1 MQLYRVLDPNTWGKM
16 VGRVN
21 GVNFTGMYGGTHAM
35 GWQSVKL
42 PEGYTWREFMYFLLS
57 TLPEREEELSTETF
71 SEREFLADKR
81 RMPE

>member
-1 MQLYRVLDPNTWGKM
+1 M

-35 GWQSVKL
+35 GMAIGETSRRIYMARVYVFFVVYSA
-42 PEGYTWREFMYFLLS
+42 GAG
-57 TLPEREEELSTETF
+57 EEELSTETF

-81 RMPE
+81 RMPK

>member
-42 PEGYTWREFMYFLLS
+42 PEGYTWRELCIFVVYS
-57 TLPEREEELSTETF
+57 AGAGEEELSTETF

>member
-1 MQLYRVLDPNTWGKM
+1 MLDPNTWGKM

-42 PEGYTWREFMYFLLS
+42 PEGYTWREFYVFPS
-57 TLPEREEELSTETF
+57 VHVAGAGTEELSPETVGKC
-71 SEREFLADKR
+71 EFLADEK
-81 RMPE
+81 EAA